1 MGFVVALL
9 VLGAWCGSCSAQRQR
24 ACVEAGKS
32 DVCICSSAT
41 DSSPE
46 TVDCSSKTLA
56 DVPTGIPASTERLEL
71 QYNQLANI
79 HAKAFHGLTRLTYL
93 ALEQNKLQYLPVGVF
108 DQLKHLNELR
118 LDRNKLKSLPSGVFD
133 RLTKLKELW
142 LNSNQLQTLPVGVF
156 DQLTEL
162 GTLVLQYNQL
172 KSLQTGVFDSLTKL
186 TRLDLDRNQLQSIPK
201 GAFDKL
207 TKLETLQLLN
217 NKLQSVPDGA
227 FDSLASLQT
236 LSLHANPWDCECAS
250 IIYFVNWLKKNPKH
264 DSGASCEKPSGT
276 AVKDVNTELIED
288 VPCKHEI
295 PTPKMTASPPNT
307 ATSVFT
313 TELNSTTYPNAT
325 HEHTDVCNM
334 PFVSHICLLFCNLFS
349 TCSLCFIIKP
359 LHRY

>member
-56 DVPTGIPASTERLEL
+56 TVPPGIPADTEKLELSSTGLATLSDTAFRGLTKLTWLNL
-71 QYNQLANI
+71 QYN
-79 HAKAFHGLTRLTYL
+79 
-93 ALEQNKLQYLPVGVF
+93 ALQTLPPGVF
-108 DQLKHLNELR
+108 DQLRELKD
-118 LDRNKLKSLPSGVFD
+118 LY
-133 RLTKLKELW
+133 
-142 LNSNQLQTLPVGVF
+142 
-156 DQLTEL
+156 
-162 GTLVLQYNQL
+162 LQYNQL
-172 KSLQTGVFDSLTKL
+172 KSLPTGVFDGLTKL
-186 TRLDLDRNQLQSIPK
+186 TWLNLNTNQLQSIPA

-207 TKLETLQLLN
+207 TNLQTLNLQLN
-217 NKLQSVPDGA
+217 QLQSAPDGA
-227 FDSLASLQT
+227 FDSLTKVEMLQ
-236 LSLHANPWDCECAS
+236 LHNNPWDCECAS

>member
-56 DVPTGIPASTERLEL
+56 TVPTGIPASTERLEL
-71 QYNQLANI
+71 QYNQLTSI
-79 HAKAFHGLTRLTYL
+79 PDKSFHGLARLTYL
-93 ALEQNKLQYLPVGVF
+93 GLSNNKLPFLPVGVF

-118 LDRNKLKSLPSGVFD
+118 LDRNKLKSLPP
-133 RLTKLKELW
+133 R
-142 LNSNQLQTLPVGVF
+142 
-156 DQLTEL
+156 
-162 GTLVLQYNQL
+162 
-172 KSLQTGVFDSLTKL
+172 VFDSLTQL
-186 TRLDLDRNQLQSIPK
+186 TLLNLEQNQLQSIPN

-207 TKLETLQLLN
+207 VNLETLWLRE
-217 NKLQSVPDGA
+217 NKLQSVPDGV
-227 FDSLASLQT
+227 FDSLEAMDRIT
-236 LSLHANPWDCECAS
+236 LENNPWDCECAS

>member
-56 DVPTGIPASTERLEL
+56 DVPTGIPASTERLQL
-71 QYNQLANI
+71 DFNQLASI
-79 HAKAFHGLTRLTYL
+79 DAKAFWGLSNLTYL
-93 ALEQNKLQYLPVGVF
+93 TITSN
-108 DQLKHLNELR
+108 
-118 LDRNKLKSLPSGVFD
+118 
-133 RLTKLKELW
+133 
-142 LNSNQLQTLPVGVF
+142 NQLQTLPAGVF

-162 GTLVLQYNQL
+162 GTLGLQSNQL
-172 KSLQTGVFDSLTKL
+172 KSLPERVFDKLTKL
-186 TRLDLDRNQLQSIPK
+186 TLLDLYNNQLQSIPK

-207 TKLETLQLLN
+207 TNLQTLELSTNQLQSVPHGAFDKLTNLQTLDLRN

-227 FDSLASLQT
+227 FDSLAQLSDLQ
-236 LSLHANPWDCECAS
+236 LYNNPWDCECAS

>member
-56 DVPTGIPASTERLEL
+56 TVPTGIPADTEKLDLQSTG
-71 QYNQLANI
+71 LATLSDT
-79 HAKAFHGLTRLTYL
+79 AFRG
-93 ALEQNKLQYLPVGVF
+93 
-108 DQLKHLNELR
+108 
-118 LDRNKLKSLPSGVFD
+118 
-133 RLTKLKELW
+133 LTKLTW
-142 LNSNQLQTLPVGVF
+142 LNLQYNQLQTLPVGVF
-156 DQLTEL
+156 AHLTEL
-162 GTLVLQYNQL
+162 GNLGLSRNQL
-172 KSLQTGVFDSLTKL
+172 KSLPPGVFDKLTKL
-186 TRLDLDRNQLQSIPK
+186 TVLYLESNQLQSIPN

-207 TKLETLQLLN
+207 VNLETLWLRE
-217 NKLQSVPDGA
+217 NKLQSVPHGA
-227 FDSLASLQT
+227 FDSLTNLET
-236 LSLHANPWDCECAS
+236 MNLLDNPWDCECAS

>member
-46 TVDCSSKTLA
+46 TVDCSHKKLA
-56 DVPTGIPASTERLEL
+56 TVPTGIPASTERLEL
-71 QYNQLANI
+71 NYNQLTSI
-79 HAKAFHGLTRLTYL
+79 PDKAFHGLARLTYL
-93 ALEQNKLQYLPVGVF
+93 ALEY
-108 DQLKHLNELR
+108 
-118 LDRNKLKSLPSGVFD
+118 
-133 RLTKLKELW
+133 
-142 LNSNQLQTLPVGVF
+142 NQLQTLPAGVF

-162 GTLVLQYNQL
+162 GTLWLSNNQL
-172 KSLQTGVFDSLTKL
+172 KSLPPRVFDSLTKL
-186 TRLDLDRNQLQSIPK
+186 TELQLHTNQLQSIPA

-207 TKLETLQLLN
+207 TN
-217 NKLQSVPDGA
+217 
-227 FDSLASLQT
+227 LQT
-236 LSLHANPWDCECAS
+236 LSLSTNQLQSVPNGTFDSLGELQDVKLHGNPWDCECAS

>member
-46 TVDCSSKTLA
+46 TVDCSNKKLA
-56 DVPTGIPASTERLEL
+56 TVPPGIPASTEKL
-71 QYNQLANI
+71 QLHFNQLANI

-93 ALEQNKLQYLPVGVF
+93 TLEQNKLQSLPVGVF
-108 DQLKHLNELR
+108 DQLKNLNELR
-118 LDRNKLKSLPSGVFD
+118 LDSNKLQS
-133 RLTKLKELW
+133 
-142 LNSNQLQTLPVGVF
+142 LPVGVF
-156 DQLTEL
+156 DKLT
-162 GTLVLQYNQL
+162 N
-172 KSLQTGVFDSLTKL
+172 LQTLYLYD
-186 TRLDLDRNQLQSIPK
+186 
-201 GAFDKL
+201 
-207 TKLETLQLLN
+207 

-227 FDSLASLQT
+227 FDSLAQLSDLQ
-236 LSLHANPWDCECAS
+236 LYNNPWDCECAS

>member
-56 DVPTGIPASTERLEL
+56 TVPTGIPASTEKL
-71 QYNQLANI
+71 QLNYNQLANI

-93 ALEQNKLQYLPVGVF
+93 ALDSNKLQILPVGVF
-108 DQLKHLNELR
+108 DQLKNLNELR
-118 LDRNKLKSLPSGVFD
+118 LNYNQLKSLPSGVFD

-142 LNSNQLQTLPVGVF
+142 LNSNQLQSVPDGVF
-156 DQLTEL
+156 DKLGSLERLQLT
-162 GTLVLQYNQL
+162 
-172 KSLQTGVFDSLTKL
+172 
-186 TRLDLDRNQLQSIPK
+186 
-201 GAFDKL
+201 
-207 TKLETLQLLN
+207 N

-227 FDSLASLQT
+227 FDSLAQLSNLQ
-236 LSLHANPWDCECAS
+236 LYNNPWDCACS
-250 IIYFVNWLKKNPKH
+250 DIIYLRTFIAKNTDKI
-264 DSGASCEKPSGT
+264 SGIESAQCNGTST

>member
-56 DVPTGIPASTERLEL
+56 DVPPGIPASTERLDL
-71 QYNQLANI
+71 KFNQLTSI
-79 HAKAFHGLTRLTYL
+79 PGKAFHGLARLTYL
-93 ALEQNKLQYLPVGVF
+93 GLSNNQLQSLPVGVF
-108 DQLKHLNELR
+108 DKLENLQDLHLQ
-118 LDRNKLKSLPSGVFD
+118 F
-133 RLTKLKELW
+133 
-142 LNSNQLQTLPVGVF
+142 
-156 DQLTEL
+156 
-162 GTLVLQYNQL
+162 NQL
-172 KSLQTGVFDSLTKL
+172 KSLPERVFDKLTKL
-186 TRLDLDRNQLQSIPK
+186 TNLALDNNQLQSIPEGIFKTLTNLQTLYLSTNQLQSIPK
-201 GAFDKL
+201 GAFDML
-207 TKLETLQLLN
+207 RNLQTLHLYQN
-217 NKLQSVPDGA
+217 GLQSVPDGA
-227 FDSLASLQT
+227 FDSLVNLET
-236 LSLHANPWDCECAS
+236 IYLDPNPWDCACS
-250 IIYFVNWLKKNPKH
+250 DIIYLRNFIAKNTDKIAGME
-264 DSGASCEKPSGT
+264 SAQCNGTST

>member
-46 TVDCSSKTLA
+46 TVDCSHKKLA
-56 DVPTGIPASTERLEL
+56 DVPTGIPASTDKLEL
-71 QYNQLANI
+71 DYNQLASI
-79 HAKAFHGLTRLTYL
+79 DAKAFQGLRHLTFL
-93 ALEQNKLQYLPVGVF
+93 SITNNPQLQSLPVGVF
-108 DQLKHLNELR
+108 DQLKNLNELR
-118 LDRNKLKSLPSGVFD
+118 L
-133 RLTKLKELW
+133 T
-142 LNSNQLQTLPVGVF
+142 T
-156 DQLTEL
+156 
-162 GTLVLQYNQL
+162 NQL
-172 KSLQTGVFDSLTKL
+172 KSLPPRVFDSLTKL
-186 TRLDLDRNQLQSIPK
+186 TWLTLAQNQLQSIPEGIFK
-201 GAFDKL
+201 TL
-207 TKLETLQLLN
+207 TNLQTLYLNN

-227 FDSLASLQT
+227 FDSLAQ
-236 LSLHANPWDCECAS
+236 LSDLRLDNNPWDCECAS

>member
-71 QYNQLANI
+71 QYNQLTSI
-79 HAKAFHGLTRLTYL
+79 PVKAFHGLTRLTFL
-93 ALEQNKLQYLPVGVF
+93 GLSDNKLPSLPVGVF
-108 DQLKHLNELR
+108 DQLKN
-118 LDRNKLKSLPSGVFD
+118 LDKLY
-133 RLTKLKELW
+133 
-142 LNSNQLQTLPVGVF
+142 
-156 DQLTEL
+156 L
-162 GTLVLQYNQL
+162 GQNQL
-172 KSLQTGVFDSLTKL
+172 KSLPPGVFDKLTKL
-186 TRLDLDRNQLQSIPK
+186 TVLWLNDNQLQRIPE

-207 TKLETLQLLN
+207 TKLETLHLQTN
-217 NKLQSVPDGA
+217 ELQSVPDGA
-227 FDSLASLQT
+227 FDSLGKLELLYLQN
-236 LSLHANPWDCECAS
+236 NPWDCACS
-250 IIYFVNWLKKNPKH
+250 DIIYLRTFIAKNTDKI
-264 DSGASCEKPSGT
+264 SGIEGAQCNGTST

>member
-56 DVPTGIPASTERLEL
+56 DVPTGIPASTERLQL
-71 QYNQLANI
+71 HYNQLTSI
-79 HAKAFHGLTRLTYL
+79 PGMAFHSLTRLTYL
-93 ALEQNKLQYLPVGVF
+93 SLYDNKLTSLPVGVF
-108 DQLKHLNELR
+108 DQLKDLNELH
-118 LDRNKLKSLPSGVFD
+118 LSINKLKSLP
-133 RLTKLKELW
+133 
-142 LNSNQLQTLPVGVF
+142 PGVF
-156 DQLTEL
+156 DQLT
-162 GTLVLQYNQL
+162 
-172 KSLQTGVFDSLTKL
+172 KL
-186 TRLDLDRNQLQSIPK
+186 TWLSLHINQ
-201 GAFDKL
+201 
-207 TKLETLQLLN
+207 
-217 NKLQSVPDGA
+217 LQSVPDGA
-227 FDSLASLQT
+227 FDSLGKLEV
-236 LSLHANPWDCECAS
+236 LNINNNPWDCECAS

>member
-56 DVPTGIPASTERLEL
+56 TVPTGIPASTERLQL
-71 QYNQLANI
+71 NYNQLTSIPVNAF
-79 HAKAFHGLTRLTYL
+79 KALTQLTYL
-93 ALEQNKLQYLPVGVF
+93 SLQNNNLQSLPVGVF
-108 DQLKHLNELR
+108 DQLKNLNELR
-118 LDRNKLKSLPSGVFD
+118 LDFNKLKSLPPGVFD
-133 RLTKLKELW
+133 RLSKLTW
-142 LNSNQLQTLPVGVF
+142 LN
-156 DQLTEL
+156 L
-162 GTLVLQYNQL
+162 G
-172 KSLQTGVFDSLTKL
+172 G
-186 TRLDLDRNQLQSIPK
+186 NQLQSIPS

-207 TKLETLQLLN
+207 TNLQTLNLFQN
-217 NKLQSVPDGA
+217 ELQSVPDGA
-227 FDSLASLQT
+227 FDSLAQ
-236 LSLHANPWDCECAS
+236 LSDLRLDNNPWDCECAS

>member
-56 DVPTGIPASTERLEL
+56 DVPTGIPASTDKLEL
-71 QYNQLANI
+71 HFNQLTSI
-79 HAKAFHGLTRLTYL
+79 HAKAFRGLSNLTYL
-93 ALEQNKLQYLPVGVF
+93 TITTNPQLHSLPGGVF
-108 DQLKHLNELR
+108 DQLKHLNELH
-118 LDRNKLKSLPSGVFD
+118 LYN
-133 RLTKLKELW
+133 
-142 LNSNQLQTLPVGVF
+142 
-156 DQLTEL
+156 
-162 GTLVLQYNQL
+162 NQL
-172 KSLQTGVFDSLTKL
+172 KSLPPAVFDSLTLL
-186 TRLDLDRNQLQSIPK
+186 TWLELRENQLQSIPEGIFK
-201 GAFDKL
+201 TLTNLQDLNLNTNRLRSIPHGAFDHL
-207 TKLETLQLLN
+207 TKLENLRLHD
-217 NKLQSVPDGA
+217 NKLRSVPDGA
-227 FDSLASLQT
+227 FDSLVNLET
-236 LSLHANPWDCECAS
+236 LDLDPNPWDCECAN

>member
-56 DVPTGIPASTERLEL
+56 DVPTGIPADTTKLVLMSTGLKHISSTAFAHLKQLQRLEL
-71 QYNQLANI
+71 DKNQL
-79 HAKAFHGLTRLTYL
+79 
-93 ALEQNKLQYLPVGVF
+93 ESLPSGAF
-108 DQLKHLNELR
+108 DQLVELKQ
-118 LDRNKLKSLPSGVFD
+118 LYLTYNQLKSLPSGVFD
-133 RLTKLKELW
+133 
-142 LNSNQLQTLPVGVF
+142 
-156 DQLTEL
+156 
-162 GTLVLQYNQL
+162 
-172 KSLQTGVFDSLTKL
+172 SLTKL
-186 TRLDLDRNQLQSIPK
+186 TI
-201 GAFDKL
+201 
-207 TKLETLQLLN
+207 LQLDDN
-217 NKLQSVPDGA
+217 QLQSVPDGA
-227 FDSLASLQT
+227 FDRLTSLKGIWLQN
-236 LSLHANPWDCECAS
+236 NPWDCECAS

>member
-56 DVPTGIPASTERLEL
+56 DVPTGIPASTDKLEL
-71 QYNQLANI
+71 DFDQLTSI
-79 HAKAFHGLTRLTYL
+79 DAKAFRGLSNLTYL
-93 ALEQNKLQYLPVGVF
+93 TITSNPQLQSLPVGVF
-108 DQLKHLNELR
+108 DQLKHLNELH
-118 LDRNKLKSLPSGVFD
+118 LYN
-133 RLTKLKELW
+133 
-142 LNSNQLQTLPVGVF
+142 
-156 DQLTEL
+156 
-162 GTLVLQYNQL
+162 NQL
-172 KSLQTGVFDSLTKL
+172 KSLPPAVFDSLTQL
-186 TRLDLDRNQLQSIPK
+186 TWLDLRENQLQSIPEGIFK
-201 GAFDKL
+201 TLTNLQDLNLNTNQLQSIPHGAFDHL
-207 TKLETLQLLN
+207 TKLEDLRLRE

-227 FDSLASLQT
+227 FDSLVNLET
-236 LSLHANPWDCECAS
+236 LDLDPNPWDCECAG

>member
-56 DVPTGIPASTERLEL
+56 DVPTGIPASTERLQL
-71 QYNQLANI
+71 HYNQLTGI
-79 HAKAFHGLTRLTYL
+79 PSTAFQGLTKLTYL
-93 ALEQNKLQYLPVGVF
+93 TLGE
-108 DQLKHLNELR
+108 
-118 LDRNKLKSLPSGVFD
+118 
-133 RLTKLKELW
+133 
-142 LNSNQLQTLPVGVF
+142 NQLQTLSAGVF
-156 DQLTEL
+156 DDLTEL
-162 GTLVLQYNQL
+162 GTLGLANNQLTALLNGVFDQLVNLKELELYNNQL
-172 KSLQTGVFDSLTKL
+172 KSLPPGVFDRLSKL
-186 TRLDLDRNQLQSIPK
+186 TWLNLGGNQLQSIPE
-201 GAFDKL
+201 GAFDTL
-207 TKLETLQLLN
+207 TNLQTLYLRQN
-217 NKLQSVPDGA
+217 ELQSVPDGA
-227 FDSLASLQT
+227 FDSLAQ
-236 LSLHANPWDCECAS
+236 LSDLRLDNNPWDCECAS

>member
-56 DVPTGIPASTERLEL
+56 DVPTGIPASTEKL
-71 QYNQLANI
+71 QLDFNQLASI
-79 HAKAFHGLTRLTYL
+79 DAKAFHGLRHLTFL
-93 ALEQNKLQYLPVGVF
+93 SITSNPQLQSLPVGVF
-108 DQLKHLNELR
+108 DQLKNLNELR
-118 LDRNKLKSLPSGVFD
+118 LG
-133 RLTKLKELW
+133 E
-142 LNSNQLQTLPVGVF
+142 
-156 DQLTEL
+156 
-162 GTLVLQYNQL
+162 NQL
-172 KSLQTGVFDSLTKL
+172 KSLPPRVFDSLTKL
-186 TRLDLDRNQLQSIPK
+186 TELQLHTNQLQSIPA

-207 TKLETLQLLN
+207 TN
-217 NKLQSVPDGA
+217 
-227 FDSLASLQT
+227 LQT
-236 LSLHANPWDCECAS
+236 LSLSTNQLQSVPYGVFDSLTNLQTMFLDNNPWDCACS
-250 IIYFVNWLKKNPKH
+250 DIIYLRNFIAKNTDKI
-264 DSGASCEKPSGT
+264 SGIEGAQCNGTST

>member
-71 QYNQLANI
+71 QYNQLTAVPVN
-79 HAKAFHGLTRLTYL
+79 AFKALTQLTYL
-93 ALEQNKLQYLPVGVF
+93 NLDSNKLQSLPVGVF
-108 DQLKHLNELR
+108 DQLKNLNELR
-118 LDRNKLKSLPSGVFD
+118 LNDNQLKSLPSGVFD
-133 RLTKLKELW
+133 SLTKLTILQ
-142 LNSNQLQTLPVGVF
+142 LDYNQLQSIPAGVF
-156 DQLTEL
+156 DKLTNL
-162 GTLVLQYNQL
+162 NRLYLSNNQL
-172 KSLQTGVFDSLTKL
+172 QSVPHGAFDTLTNLQTLYLSENKLQSVPYGVFDSLT
-186 TRLDLDRNQLQSIPK
+186 N
-201 GAFDKL
+201 
-207 TKLETLQLLN
+207 
-217 NKLQSVPDGA
+217 
-227 FDSLASLQT
+227 LQT
-236 LSLHANPWDCECAS
+236 MFLDNNPWDCACS
-250 IIYFVNWLKKNPKH
+250 DIIYLRNFIAKNTDKIAGME
-264 DSGASCEKPSGT
+264 SAQCNGTST

>member
-56 DVPTGIPASTERLEL
+56 TVPTGIPASTERLEL

-93 ALEQNKLQYLPVGVF
+93 TLEQNKLQSLPVGVF
-108 DQLKHLNELR
+108 DQLKDLNELH
-118 LDRNKLKSLPSGVFD
+118 LSINELKSLPSGVFD

-142 LNSNQLQTLPVGVF
+142 LNSNQLQSVPDGVF
-156 DQLTEL
+156 DKL
-162 GTLVLQYNQL
+162 G
-172 KSLQTGVFDSLTKL
+172 SLE
-186 TRLDLDRNQLQSIPK
+186 RLDLEQNQ
-201 GAFDKL
+201 
-207 TKLETLQLLN
+207 
-217 NKLQSVPDGA
+217 LQSVPDGA
-227 FDSLASLQT
+227 FDSLGKLELLDLQN
-236 LSLHANPWDCECAS
+236 NPWDCECAS

>member
-56 DVPTGIPASTERLEL
+56 DVPTGIPASTERLQL
-71 QYNQLANI
+71 HYNQLTSI
-79 HAKAFHGLTRLTYL
+79 PGKAFHGLTRVTFLGL
-93 ALEQNKLQYLPVGVF
+93 SDNKLPSLPVGVF
-108 DQLKHLNELR
+108 DKLENLQDLR
-118 LDRNKLKSLPSGVFD
+118 LN
-133 RLTKLKELW
+133 T
-142 LNSNQLQTLPVGVF
+142 
-156 DQLTEL
+156 
-162 GTLVLQYNQL
+162 NQL
-172 KSLQTGVFDSLTKL
+172 KSLPPRVFDSLTKL
-186 TRLDLDRNQLQSIPK
+186 TILYLHSNQLQSIPEK
-201 GAFDKL
+201 VFDKL
-207 TKLETLQLLN
+207 TQLQQLYLDRN
-217 NKLQSVPDGA
+217 QLQSVPDGA
-227 FDSLASLQT
+227 FDSLINMQNMQLYN
-236 LSLHANPWDCECAS
+236 NPWDCACS
-250 IIYFVNWLKKNPKH
+250 DIIYLRNFIAKNTDKIAGME
-264 DSGASCEKPSGT
+264 SAQCNGTST

>member
-56 DVPTGIPASTERLEL
+56 DVPTGIPANTERLEL
-71 QYNQLANI
+71 QYNQLTSI
-79 HAKAFHGLTRLTYL
+79 PGKAFHGLTRLTYL
-93 ALEQNKLQYLPVGVF
+93 ELGNNKLQYLPVGVF
-108 DQLKHLNELR
+108 DQLKNLNELR
-118 LDRNKLKSLPSGVFD
+118 LDFNKLKSLPP
-133 RLTKLKELW
+133 R
-142 LNSNQLQTLPVGVF
+142 
-156 DQLTEL
+156 
-162 GTLVLQYNQL
+162 
-172 KSLQTGVFDSLTKL
+172 VFDSLTKL
-186 TRLDLDRNQLQSIPK
+186 TRLDLQGNQLQSIPEGIFK
-201 GAFDKL
+201 TL
-207 TKLETLQLLN
+207 TNLQTLYLSTNQLQSIPEGIFKTLTN
-217 NKLQSVPDGA
+217 LQTLYLRDNKLQSVPDGV
-227 FDSLASLQT
+227 FDSLEAMDRIT
-236 LSLHANPWDCECAS
+236 LENNPWDCECAS

>member
-71 QYNQLANI
+71 QYNQLTSI
-79 HAKAFHGLTRLTYL
+79 PVKAFQGLTQLTIL
-93 ALEQNKLQYLPVGVF
+93 VLQNNALQSLPVGVF
-108 DQLKHLNELR
+108 DKLENLQDLR
-118 LDRNKLKSLPSGVFD
+118 LTTNQLKSLPPGVFD
-133 RLTKLKELW
+133 RLTKLTYL
-142 LNSNQLQTLPVGVF
+142 
-156 DQLTEL
+156 
-162 GTLVLQYNQL
+162 
-172 KSLQTGVFDSLTKL
+172 SLSE
-186 TRLDLDRNQLQSIPK
+186 NQLQSIPK

-207 TKLETLQLLN
+207 TNLQTLYLQQN
-217 NKLQSVPDGA
+217 ELQSVPNGA
-227 FDSLASLQT
+227 FDSLTNLET
-236 LSLHANPWDCECAS
+236 MNLLGNPWDCECAS

>member
-56 DVPTGIPASTERLEL
+56 DVPTGIPASTERLQL
-71 QYNQLANI
+71 NYNQLTGI
-79 HAKAFHGLTRLTYL
+79 PSTAFQGLTRLTL
-93 ALEQNKLQYLPVGVF
+93 LSLNENKLTSLPVGVF
-108 DQLKHLNELR
+108 DKLENLQDLR
-118 LDRNKLKSLPSGVFD
+118 L
-133 RLTKLKELW
+133 T
-142 LNSNQLQTLPVGVF
+142 
-156 DQLTEL
+156 
-162 GTLVLQYNQL
+162 YNQL
-172 KSLQTGVFDSLTKL
+172 KSLPPRVFDSLTKL
-186 TRLDLDRNQLQSIPK
+186 TILYLSTNQLQSVPD
-201 GAFDKL
+201 GVFDKL
-207 TKLETLQLLN
+207 GSLERLDLEN

-227 FDSLASLQT
+227 FDSLAQ
-236 LSLHANPWDCECAS
+236 LSDLRLDNNPWDCACS
-250 IIYFVNWLKKNPKH
+250 DIIYLRNFIAKNT
-264 DSGASCEKPSGT
+264 DEIAGMESAQCNGTST

>member
-56 DVPTGIPASTERLEL
+56 TVPTGIPASTERLQL
-71 QYNQLANI
+71 DYNQLASI
-79 HAKAFHGLTRLTYL
+79 DEKAFRGLSNLTYL
-93 ALEQNKLQYLPVGVF
+93 SITSNPQLQSLPVGVF
-108 DQLKHLNELR
+108 DQLKNLNELH
-118 LDRNKLKSLPSGVFD
+118 LSINKLKSLPP
-133 RLTKLKELW
+133 R
-142 LNSNQLQTLPVGVF
+142 
-156 DQLTEL
+156 
-162 GTLVLQYNQL
+162 
-172 KSLQTGVFDSLTKL
+172 VFDSLTKL
-186 TRLDLDRNQLQSIPK
+186 TTLSLSTNQLQSIPA
-201 GAFDKL
+201 GVFDKL
-207 TKLETLQLLN
+207 TNLN
-217 NKLQSVPDGA
+217 RLDLDTNQLQSVPNGA
-227 FDSLASLQT
+227 FDSLTNLET
-236 LSLHANPWDCECAS
+236 MNLLGNPWDCACS
-250 IIYFVNWLKKNPKH
+250 DIIYLRNFIAKNTDKIAGME
-264 DSGASCEKPSGT
+264 SAQCNGTST

>member
-56 DVPTGIPASTERLEL
+56 DVPTGIPASTEKL
-71 QYNQLANI
+71 QLHFNQLANI

-93 ALEQNKLQYLPVGVF
+93 ALEQNKLQSLPVGVF
-108 DQLKHLNELR
+108 D
-118 LDRNKLKSLPSGVFD
+118 KLENLQD
-133 RLTKLKELW
+133 LH
-142 LNSNQLQTLPVGVF
+142 LQT
-156 DQLTEL
+156 
-162 GTLVLQYNQL
+162 NQL
-172 KSLQTGVFDSLTKL
+172 KSLPPGVFDKLTKL
-186 TRLDLDRNQLQSIPK
+186 TVLYLNNNQLQSIPAGVFDK
-201 GAFDKL
+201 LTNLQDLRLHTNQLQSVPDGAFDSL
-207 TKLETLQLLN
+207 TKLETLQLTN

-227 FDSLASLQT
+227 FDSLGKLDYMT
-236 LSLHANPWDCECAS
+236 LNNNPWDCECAS

>member
-56 DVPTGIPASTERLEL
+56 TVPTGIPASTERLEL

-93 ALEQNKLQYLPVGVF
+93 SLNDNKLPSLPVGVF
-108 DQLKHLNELR
+108 DQLKDLNELH
-118 LDRNKLKSLPSGVFD
+118 
-133 RLTKLKELW
+133 LT
-142 LNSNQLQTLPVGVF
+142 
-156 DQLTEL
+156 
-162 GTLVLQYNQL
+162 YNQL
-172 KSLQTGVFDSLTKL
+172 KSLPPRVFDSLTKL
-186 TRLDLDRNQLQSIPK
+186 TTLSLSTNQLQSVPD
-201 GAFDKL
+201 GVFDKL
-207 TKLETLQLLN
+207 GSLERLDLQY
-217 NKLQSVPDGA
+217 NKLQSVPNGT
-227 FDSLASLQT
+227 FDSLGELQDVK
-236 LSLHANPWDCECAS
+236 LHGNPWDCACS
-250 IIYFVNWLKKNPKH
+250 DIIYLRNFIAKNTDKI
-264 DSGASCEKPSGT
+264 SGIEGAQCNGTST

-295 PTPKMTASPPNT
+295 PTPKMTASPPST

>member
-56 DVPTGIPASTERLEL
+56 TVPTGIPASTEFLNL
-71 QYNQLANI
+71 QYNQLQ
-79 HAKAFHGLTRLTYL
+79 T
-93 ALEQNKLQYLPVGVF
+93 LPSGVF
-108 DQLKHLNELR
+108 DQLKDLNELR
-118 LDRNKLKSLPSGVFD
+118 LANNQLTSLP
-133 RLTKLKELW
+133 L
-142 LNSNQLQTLPVGVF
+142 
-156 DQLTEL
+156 
-162 GTLVLQYNQL
+162 
-172 KSLQTGVFDSLTKL
+172 GVFDSLTKL
-186 TRLDLDRNQLQSIPK
+186 TYLNLNDNQLQSIPK
-201 GAFDKL
+201 GVFDRL
-207 TKLETLQLLN
+207 TKLEDLRLN
-217 NKLQSVPDGA
+217 ENKLRSVPDGA
-227 FDSLASLQT
+227 FDSLGKLDYMT
-236 LSLHANPWDCECAS
+236 LNNNPWDCECAS

>member
-56 DVPTGIPASTERLEL
+56 DVPTGIPASTEKL
-71 QYNQLANI
+71 QLHFNQLANI

-108 DQLKHLNELR
+108 DQMKNLQELR
-118 LDRNKLKSLPSGVFD
+118 LQDNQLKSLRPRVFD
-133 RLTKLKELW
+133 RLTKLTYL
-142 LNSNQLQTLPVGVF
+142 
-156 DQLTEL
+156 
-162 GTLVLQYNQL
+162 
-172 KSLQTGVFDSLTKL
+172 SLSE
-186 TRLDLDRNQLQSIPK
+186 NQLQSIPK
-201 GAFDKL
+201 GVFDRL
-207 TKLETLQLLN
+207 TNLQDLRLSTN
-217 NKLQSVPDGA
+217 QLQSVPDGA
-227 FDSLASLQT
+227 FDSLTNLET
-236 LSLHANPWDCECAS
+236 MNLFNNPWDCACS
-250 IIYFVNWLKKNPKH
+250 DIIYLRNFIAKNTDKIAGME
-264 DSGASCEKPSGT
+264 SAQCNGTST

>member
-46 TVDCSSKTLA
+46 TVDCSHKKLA
-56 DVPTGIPASTERLEL
+56 TVPTGIPASTERLEL
-71 QYNQLANI
+71 DKNQLESLPA
-79 HAKAFHGLTRLTYL
+79 GL
-93 ALEQNKLQYLPVGVF
+93 F
-108 DQLKHLNELR
+108 DQLAEL
-118 LDRNKLKSLPSGVFD
+118 K
-133 RLTKLKELW
+133 
-142 LNSNQLQTLPVGVF
+142 QLY
-156 DQLTEL
+156 
-162 GTLVLQYNQL
+162 LQYNQL
-172 KSLQTGVFDSLTKL
+172 KSLPPRVFDSLTKL
-186 TRLDLDRNQLQSIPK
+186 TRLNLYNNQLQSIPK

-207 TKLETLQLLN
+207 TKLERLHLQN

-227 FDSLASLQT
+227 FDSLAQ
-236 LSLHANPWDCECAS
+236 LSDLRLDNNPWDCACS
-250 IIYFVNWLKKNPKH
+250 DIIYLRTFIAKNTDKI
-264 DSGASCEKPSGT
+264 SGIEGAQCNGTST

>member
-56 DVPTGIPASTERLEL
+56 DVPTGIPADTEKLDLQSTG
-71 QYNQLANI
+71 LATLSDT
-79 HAKAFHGLTRLTYL
+79 AFRG
-93 ALEQNKLQYLPVGVF
+93 
-108 DQLKHLNELR
+108 
-118 LDRNKLKSLPSGVFD
+118 
-133 RLTKLKELW
+133 LTKLTW
-142 LNSNQLQTLPVGVF
+142 LNLQYNQLQTLPSGVF

-162 GTLVLQYNQL
+162 GTLSLLSNQL
-172 KSLQTGVFDSLTKL
+172 KSLRPGVFDSLTQL
-186 TRLDLDRNQLQSIPK
+186 TLLQLSSNQLQSIPK

-207 TKLETLQLLN
+207 TRLEKLYLDRNQ
-217 NKLQSVPDGA
+217 LQSVPDGA
-227 FDSLASLQT
+227 FDHLVKLETLQ
-236 LSLHANPWDCECAS
+236 LMNNPWDCECAS

>member
-71 QYNQLANI
+71 QYNQLTAVPVN
-79 HAKAFHGLTRLTYL
+79 AFKALTQLTYISL
-93 ALEQNKLQYLPVGVF
+93 QNNNLQSLPVGVF
-108 DQLKHLNELR
+108 DQLKDLNELH
-118 LDRNKLKSLPSGVFD
+118 
-133 RLTKLKELW
+133 
-142 LNSNQLQTLPVGVF
+142 
-156 DQLTEL
+156 L
-162 GTLVLQYNQL
+162 GQNQL
-172 KSLQTGVFDSLTKL
+172 KSLPPAVFDSLTKL
-186 TRLDLDRNQLQSIPK
+186 TYLSLNINQLQSIPEGIFK
-201 GAFDKL
+201 TLTNLQTLYLNNNQLQSIPAGVFDKL
-207 TKLETLQLLN
+207 TNLDRLELSTNQ
-217 NKLQSVPDGA
+217 LQSVPYGV
-227 FDSLASLQT
+227 FDSLTNLET
-236 LSLHANPWDCECAS
+236 MNLFNNPWDCECAS

>member
-56 DVPTGIPASTERLEL
+56 DVPTGIPASTERLQL
-71 QYNQLANI
+71 HYNQLTSI
-79 HAKAFHGLTRLTYL
+79 PDKSFHGLARLTYL
-93 ALEQNKLQYLPVGVF
+93 GLSNNKLPFLPVGVF
-108 DQLKHLNELR
+108 DKLENLQDLR
-118 LDRNKLKSLPSGVFD
+118 LNINQLKSLRPRVFD
-133 RLTKLKELW
+133 RLTKLTYL
-142 LNSNQLQTLPVGVF
+142 
-156 DQLTEL
+156 
-162 GTLVLQYNQL
+162 
-172 KSLQTGVFDSLTKL
+172 SLSE
-186 TRLDLDRNQLQSIPK
+186 NQLQSIPN
-201 GAFDKL
+201 GVFDKL
-207 TKLETLQLLN
+207 VNLETLWLRE
-217 NKLQSVPDGA
+217 NKLQSVPDGV
-227 FDSLASLQT
+227 FDSLEAMDRIT
-236 LSLHANPWDCECAS
+236 LDPNPWDCECAS

>member
-56 DVPTGIPASTERLEL
+56 DVPTGIPAGTRTLVLEGNALKTISSTAFAHLKQLQRLEL
-71 QYNQLANI
+71 DKNQL
-79 HAKAFHGLTRLTYL
+79 
-93 ALEQNKLQYLPVGVF
+93 E
-108 DQLKHLNELR
+108 
-118 LDRNKLKSLPSGVFD
+118 SLPSGAFD
-133 RLTKLKELW
+133 QLVALKELY
-142 LNSNQLQTLPVGVF
+142 LGENRLQSLPAGVF
-156 DQLTEL
+156 DGLSEL
-162 GTLVLQYNQL
+162 DRLSLQYNQL
-172 KSLQTGVFDSLTKL
+172 KSLPPNVFDRLTKL
-186 TRLDLDRNQLQSIPK
+186 TMLQLNTNQLQSIEA
-201 GAFDKL
+201 GLFDKL
-207 TKLETLQLLN
+207 TNLQTLDLQVN
-217 NKLQSVPDGA
+217 QLQSVPDGA
-227 FDSLASLQT
+227 FDSLTKLETTT
-236 LSLHANPWDCECAS
+236 LSNNPWDCACS
-250 IIYFVNWLKKNPKH
+250 DIIYLRTFIAKNTDKI
-264 DSGASCEKPSGT
+264 SGIEGAQCNGTST

>member
-56 DVPTGIPASTERLEL
+56 DVPTGIPANTEKL
-71 QYNQLANI
+71 QLHINQLTSI
-79 HAKAFHGLTRLTYL
+79 PGMAFHSLTRLTYL
-93 ALEQNKLQYLPVGVF
+93 SLYDNKLT
-108 DQLKHLNELR
+108 
-118 LDRNKLKSLPSGVFD
+118 SLPA
-133 RLTKLKELW
+133 
-142 LNSNQLQTLPVGVF
+142 GVF

-162 GTLVLQYNQL
+162 GTLWLSRNQL
-172 KSLQTGVFDSLTKL
+172 KSLPPRVFDSLTRL
-186 TRLDLDRNQLQSIPK
+186 TYLTLDRNQLQSVPD
-201 GAFDKL
+201 GVFDKL
-207 TKLETLQLLN
+207 GSLERLQLTN
-217 NKLQSVPDGA
+217 NKLQSVPNGA
-227 FDSLASLQT
+227 FDSLGKLDYMT
-236 LSLHANPWDCECAS
+236 LNNNPWDCECAS